1 MLKNKKIL
9 IVGAGITG
17 ITLANILSK
26 NNNIVLM

>member
-1 MLKNKKIL
+1 MLKNKRIL